1 MHDVARG
8 EHIARVVVRLNVEDR
23 AGAETLKGLPH
34 STRFGLP
41 GWKDGARQEPIETL
55 RRRRARGQ
63 TRVSQSVREEAGRN
77 PG

>member
-8 EHIARVVVRLNVEDR
+8 ELIARVAVRLNVEDR
-23 AGAETLKGLPH
+23 AGAGTLEGLSC

-55 RRRRARGQ
+55 RRRQVRGQ
-63 TRVSQSVREEAGRN
+63 TRISQSV
-77 PG
+77 